1 MSLFVIGDLHLALG
15 DKSKS
20 MDIFDG
26 WENYTEL
33 LGQSWNSLV
42 SAEDTIVLAGDISWA
57 ISLEK
62 GYEDF
67 KWIHNLPGRKIIL
80 KGNHD
85 YWWNSRKKMEET
97 FEKWGFDSLNIL
109 HNNHFQY
116 ENYGICGT
124 RGWVNMPGE
133 SADAKVLAREAGRL
147 TASIESTLTAGL
159 QPLVF
164 LHYPPLYGSSY
175 NYDILDVLY
184 KYGIKNCW
192 YGHLHGPSIKYAVN
206 GERDGVD
213 FRLISGDFL
222 QFRPEKIL

>member
-1 MSLFVIGDLHLALG
+1 
-15 DKSKS
+15 

-147 TASIESTLTAGL
+147 SVSIESALAAGL

-184 KYGIKNCW
+184 KYDIKNCW

>member
-33 LGQSWNSLV
+33 LEQSWNELV
-42 SAEDTIVLAGDISWA
+42 SAEDTVVLAGDISWA
-57 ISLEK
+57 IGLEK

-97 FEKWGFDSLNIL
+97 FERWGFDSLNIL

-147 TASIESTLTAGL
+147 SVSIESALTAGL

-222 QFRPEKIL
+222 QFRPKKIL

>member
-147 TASIESTLTAGL
+147 TASIESALTAGL

-206 GERDGVD
+206 GEHDGVD

>member
-20 MDIFDG
+20 MDISDG
-26 WENYTEL
+26 WANYTEL

-42 SAEDTIVLAGDISWA
+42 SAEDTIVLAGDISWS

-67 KWIHNLPGRKIIL
+67 KWIHNLPGQKIIL

-147 TASIESTLTAGL
+147 TASIESALTAGL

-192 YGHLHGPSIKYAVN
+192 YGHLHGPSIRYAVN

-213 FRLISGDFL
+213 FRLVSGDFL

>member
-147 TASIESTLTAGL
+147 TASIESALTAGL

-213 FRLISGDFL
+213 FRLSSGDFL

>member
-184 KYGIKNCW
+184 KYGIKKCW

>member
-213 FRLISGDFL
+213 FRLISGYFL

>member
-147 TASIESTLTAGL
+147 TASIESALTAGL

-192 YGHLHGPSIKYAVN
+192 YGHLHGPTIKYAVN

>member
-15 DKSKS
+15 DKNKS

-26 WENYTEL
+26 WANYTEL

-42 SAEDTIVLAGDISWA
+42 SAEDTIVLAGDISWS

-147 TASIESTLTAGL
+147 TASIESALTAGL

>member
-33 LGQSWNSLV
+33 LEQSWNELV

-57 ISLEK
+57 IGLEK

-133 SADAKVLAREAGRL
+133 SADAKILAREAGRL
-147 TASIESTLTAGL
+147 SVSIESALAAGL
-159 QPLVF
+159 QPIVF

-213 FRLISGDFL
+213 FRLVSGDFL
-222 QFRPEKIL
+222 QFRPKKIL

>member
-26 WENYTEL
+26 WANYTEL

-42 SAEDTIVLAGDISWA
+42 SAEDTIVLAGDISWS

-133 SADAKVLAREAGRL
+133 SADAKVLARESGRL
-147 TASIESTLTAGL
+147 TASIESALTAGL

-192 YGHLHGPSIKYAVN
+192 YGHLHGPSIRYAVN

-213 FRLISGDFL
+213 FRLVSGDFL

>member
-147 TASIESTLTAGL
+147 TESIESTLTAGL

>member
-97 FEKWGFDSLNIL
+97 FEKWGFDTLNIL

-147 TASIESTLTAGL
+147 TASIESALTAGL

>member
-67 KWIHNLPGRKIIL
+67 NLKNRSCYKKKIYINT
-80 KGNHD
+80 KD
-85 YWWNSRKKMEET
+85 KKI
-97 FEKWGFDSLNIL
+97 F
-109 HNNHFQY
+109 
-116 ENYGICGT
+116 
-124 RGWVNMPGE
+124 
-133 SADAKVLAREAGRL
+133 
-147 TASIESTLTAGL
+147 
-159 QPLVF
+159 VF
-164 LHYPPLYGSSY
+164 S
-175 NYDILDVLY
+175 
-184 KYGIKNCW
+184 
-192 YGHLHGPSIKYAVN
+192 
-206 GERDGVD
+206 
-213 FRLISGDFL
+213 
-222 QFRPEKIL
+222 